1 MSPQPLVFR
10 PSLSRWRHP
19 SLSVSQP
26 AYCYLFLSLALSL
39 SLSLSA
45 PTLIY
50 LLSCFVLLLFSTLS
64 PHLSL
69 RFLMFAHCSSL
80 GGWRWVVQD
89 GWWVDGVVGWGVA
102 NLIWWCH
109 GKYFNLCSNPIT
121 ITAAVA
127 PTTTAECT
135 MRRTKDEG
143 RECEGRGV
151 NVGNKNSE
159 SNSNNNNAFISV
171 LLLSDF
177 ASFLSVF
184 SFSGWFLSF
193 PFLFCFHFVGQK
205 NQANLYPWL
214 PTFPPPLPSM
224 WLICIFHSAP
234 FAVLAA
240 IQFILISTL
249 NTKNYQF
256 NFMTLFFSPAT
267 WRISQKELRTE
278 KPRLGKS
285 VENVGENAEIDRSA
299 LSWHQIEMKSASR
312 KGQWERKTC
321 DTFPLGYLYRWLY
334 LSTCFRIFALP

>member
-26 AYCYLFLSLALSL
+26 AYCYIFLSHALSL
-39 SLSLSA
+39 SLFLSL
-45 PTLIY
+45 LLHLFIY
-50 LLSCFVLLLFSTLS
+50 LAVLSCCFFSTLS

-80 GGWRWVVQD
+80 GGWCWVVQD
-89 GWWVDGVVGWGVA
+89 GWWVGGVVGWGVA

-177 ASFLSVF
+177 ASFLSFFFFFWLIPFLSIFILF
-184 SFSGWFLSF
+184 SFRGSEKSGEPISLAPYFSASVAIDVTHLHF
-193 PFLFCFHFVGQK
+193 PFRSFCRLSG
-205 NQANLYPWL
+205 NSIY
-214 PTFPPPLPSM
+214 
-224 WLICIFHSAP
+224 
-234 FAVLAA
+234 
-240 IQFILISTL
+240 
-249 NTKNYQF
+249 F
-256 NFMTLFFSPAT
+256 NFYS
-267 WRISQKELRTE
+267 
-278 KPRLGKS
+278 
-285 VENVGENAEIDRSA
+285 
-299 LSWHQIEMKSASR
+299 
-312 KGQWERKTC
+312 
-321 DTFPLGYLYRWLY
+321 
-334 LSTCFRIFALP
+334 

>member
-177 ASFLSVF
+177 ASFLSF
-184 SFSGWFLSF
+184 FFLFLVDSF
-193 PFLFCFHFVGQK
+193 PFHFYFVFISWARKIRRTYILGSLLFRLRCHRCDSFAFFIP
-205 NQANLYPWL
+205 LL
-214 PTFPPPLPSM
+214 LPS
-224 WLICIFHSAP
+224 
-234 FAVLAA
+234 
-240 IQFILISTL
+240 
-249 NTKNYQF
+249 
-256 NFMTLFFSPAT
+256 
-267 WRISQKELRTE
+267 
-278 KPRLGKS
+278 
-285 VENVGENAEIDRSA
+285 
-299 LSWHQIEMKSASR
+299 
-312 KGQWERKTC
+312 
-321 DTFPLGYLYRWLY
+321 
-334 LSTCFRIFALP
+334 